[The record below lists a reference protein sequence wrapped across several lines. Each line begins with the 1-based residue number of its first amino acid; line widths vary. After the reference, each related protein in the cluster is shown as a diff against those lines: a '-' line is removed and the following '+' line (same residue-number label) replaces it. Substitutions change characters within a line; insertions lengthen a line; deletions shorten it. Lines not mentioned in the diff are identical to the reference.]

1 MTRAKNIRQWYLR
14 GIDSELLTV
23 RGKLLIVE
31 GEPDSR
37 HAWEVAKHYIDV
49 IGGDVDDLYFHTA
62 FRVPDCFEANDRDII
77 KICRNYHTM
86 TQDGNFWRQL
96 TTEELYKAMSSL
108 ILCLQYA
115 AIADIDDIN
124 RMASELVYCSHLLQ
138 VRQNKA
144 RDDRRK

>member
-1 MTRAKNIRQWYLR
+1 MTRAKNIRLWYLR

-37 HAWEVAKHYIDV
+37 HAWEVAKHYIEI

-62 FRVPDCFEANDRDII
+62 FRVPDCFEANDRDIL
-77 KICRNYHTM
+77 KICRNFHSM
-86 TQDGNFWRQL
+86 TQDASFWRQL
-96 TTEELYKAMSSL
+96 TDEELLKAMSSL

-115 AIADIDDIN
+115 AISDIDDIN
-124 RMASELVYCSHLLQ
+124 QMASELVYCTHLLQ
-138 VRQNKA
+138 VRKNKS
-144 RDDRRK
+144 RDNRRK